1 FLGFCGHFFVAF
13 QTGFLLGLTAF
24 GVGTY
29 PVEFVFK
36 TASKFGIFFAL
47 NFQAFLFLFQVSGVV
62 TFVWVQAAAV
72 DFGDPFS
79 NMIQE
84 VPVVSDSDNCAR
96 VVGQVAFKPGDR
108 FGVQV
113 VCRLV
118 Q

>member
-1 FLGFCGHFFVAF
+1 LGFFGHFFVAF

-29 PVEFVFK
+29 PVELVFK
-36 TASKFGIFFAL
+36 AASTFGIFFAL
-47 NFQAFLFLFQVSGVV
+47 NFQAFLFLFRVSVV
-62 TFVWVQAAAV
+62 VIFVLVQAATV

-84 VPVVSDSDNCAR
+84 VPVVSDSDNCTR
-96 VVGQVAFKPGDR
+96 VVGQVAFKPGNG

-118 Q
+118 K